1 MQKKGGKMIIILA
14 IQEYQSLFRK
24 GIAQINIE
32 FIVEMQQLYH
42 LTLELELKL

>member
-1 MQKKGGKMIIILA
+1 MTIILA

-32 FIVEMQQLYH
+32 LTIEMEQLYH
-42 LTLELELKL
+42 RTLELELKL

>member
-1 MQKKGGKMIIILA
+1 MLA

-24 GIAQINIE
+24 DIAQINIE
-32 FIVEMQQLYH
+32 FTIEMEQLYH